1 MVGSGRA
8 DLDRRLHEEI
18 GARRRRRHRGRPEPS
33 RVSPDL
39 DPDHQ
44 NRIIGR
50 PLGGSKGRG
59 GEGCGGGAMGRHHHA
74 RSLPRRQQQPAGQI
88 GRGPNLAP
96 KHPHAYAAATA
107 GQAPGHATPPTQRRR
122 SARRSR
128 GPPGSAATAAAPEAE
143 PSPPGAVAVVERR
156 RARER
161 EAPPPPS
168 AARAS
173 PGGFLRRRRGRGAG
187 ERGWRRGGLGF
198 PRVASQATRGSFR

>member
-1 MVGSGRA
+1 
-8 DLDRRLHEEI
+8 
-18 GARRRRRHRGRPEPS
+18 
-33 RVSPDL
+33 
-39 DPDHQ
+39 
-44 NRIIGR
+44 
-50 PLGGSKGRG
+50 
-59 GEGCGGGAMGRHHHA
+59 MGRHHHA

-198 PRVASQATRGSFR
+198 PRVASQATRGYAGVHPNTSGCSGLRLFLMGGRGGIQCGGAWALRVIQAASCSCTSVTPLSSSSSILPSGHLVTS

>member
-1 MVGSGRA
+1 
-8 DLDRRLHEEI
+8 
-18 GARRRRRHRGRPEPS
+18 
-33 RVSPDL
+33 
-39 DPDHQ
+39 
-44 NRIIGR
+44 
-50 PLGGSKGRG
+50 
-59 GEGCGGGAMGRHHHA
+59 MGRHHHA

-198 PRVASQATRGSFR
+198 PRVTINSIYHHRSQLPTTTTVCPSIRRLLSQTKVHISTLN